1 MFVYYNCII
10 SVKMAV
16 PWGSLTL
23 YYAIIRFILT
33 YAAIQSS
40 EKYFRTLLRNTKP
53 AQSLRRTF
61 SRRNSQ
67 KKSTQ
72 HAHNTR
78 VCVCVC
84 ARVCVCLCQYD
95 VGGCVCACGWVCL
108 CMHVCVCLVC
118 VCLAFSVMLNGM
130 TKVVTPLLASS
141 LSLGRPIG
149 APRVFQLEILVSEM
163 TYTFH

>member
-33 YAAIQSS
+33 YAAVQSS

-72 HAHNTR
+72 HTHNTC

-84 ARVCVCLCQYD
+84 VCVHVCVYVCVSMMWVGVFVH
-95 VGGCVCACGWVCL
+95 VGGCVCVCM
-108 CMHVCVCLVC
+108 CASVWCVCV
-118 VCLAFSVMLNGM
+118 
-130 TKVVTPLLASS
+130 
-141 LSLGRPIG
+141 
-149 APRVFQLEILVSEM
+149 
-163 TYTFH
+163 

>member
-40 EKYFRTLLRNTKP
+40 EKYFRALLRNTKP
-53 AQSLRRTF
+53 AQSLCRTF

-84 ARVCVCLCQYD
+84 ACVYVCVSMMWVGVFAR
-95 VGGCVCACGWVCL
+95 VGGCVCVCM
-108 CMHVCVCLVC
+108 CASVWCVCV
-118 VCLAFSVMLNGM
+118 
-130 TKVVTPLLASS
+130 
-141 LSLGRPIG
+141 
-149 APRVFQLEILVSEM
+149 
-163 TYTFH
+163 

>member
-1 MFVYYNCII
+1 MFIEGAYCAKVHLWLRTWINSFSWFLGRRRPYNIVFRFRFVYGFMFVYYNCII

-84 ARVCVCLCQYD
+84 VRVCVYVCVSMMWVGVFVR
-95 VGGCVCACGWVCL
+95 VGGCVCVCM
-108 CMHVCVCLVC
+108 CASVWCVCV
-118 VCLAFSVMLNGM
+118 
-130 TKVVTPLLASS
+130 
-141 LSLGRPIG
+141 
-149 APRVFQLEILVSEM
+149 
-163 TYTFH
+163 

>member
-1 MFVYYNCII
+1 MFIEGAYCAKVNLWLRTWMNSFSWFLGRRRPYNIVFRFRFVYGFMFVYYNCII

-53 AQSLRRTF
+53 AQSLRWTF

-84 ARVCVCLCQYD
+84 ARVCMFVS
-95 VGGCVCACGWVCL
+95 VWCGWCL
-108 CMHVCVCLVC
+108 RVWVGVSVYACVRLFGVCV
-118 VCLAFSVMLNGM
+118 
-130 TKVVTPLLASS
+130 SS
-141 LSLGRPIG
+141 I
-149 APRVFQLEILVSEM
+149 
-163 TYTFH
+163 